1 MVWFQT
7 PLALLAIP
15 VAAAVLYYLVLQD
28 GAGSKR
34 RRYALF
40 ASRLVIVSFLIV
52 AFAQP
57 FVVQTTTVEGG
68 ESVQI
73 LVDSSDSMG
82 VFEDVADEVAAGVE
96 SQGIDV
102 TTTRVGDGD
111 SSRVGDALISNVE
124 RGGNVLLLTDGHVI
138 NGRSLESAAESA
150 SALNARVSAI
160 NLTATETER
169 YVALRG
175 PGKASAGVEETFD
188 VCVGGTGDDAT
199 SEVSV
204 SIDGETAYETTTAGG
219 CEEFDHTFE
228 ETGDHRMVASIL
240 ADDMYGSNNE
250 FRKTVRV
257 VQPPDVLYVSSN
269 QYPLLDL
276 LEQLYNVET
285 ANEVPSNLDGYY
297 AVVMQNVPADEAGD
311 LSALQDFV
319 IDGNGLVVAGGPNAY
334 DGGGY
339 EDSLL
344 GDLVPVRSG
353 EPDRTSD
360 LVLVIDVS
368 GSASGD
374 MDVRRG
380 LAFDAL
386 EQLGGGNRVGVV
398 AFNQEAHRI
407 HDIEELS
414 TARGEI
420 EDKLSRLQSG
430 GSTDIARGL
439 RGAEEMLGGPGN
451 VILISDGLVT
461 EDKYASATRVA
472 RDLGR
477 QDINVVS
484 VGVGNTNLGT
494 DVMSTLADES
504 GGSFFQAGETD
515 RLSVL
520 FGGSDRTPEG
530 DKLTLVDTSH
540 FITQGVE
547 TTTDLPTAHEVK
559 VKPTGRFLVSTG
571 SGDVAMASGRYGLGR
586 VVSVTAHTGDGVL
599 GGLLQDPDSLLVSR
613 SVNWAIGDPERQ
625 ATDVF
630 DVEDTRVGETT
641 EISYRGSSRPS
652 TELDFSRTDDDEF
665 VATVT
670 PSEPGFETVGTTEYA
685 VNYPLEYGGFGLSNS
700 VFRAVEATG
709 GTVYEPSQTAA
720 IAEEVRTTLSE
731 PRETEQGIEWIPIVL
746 ALLLY
751 LVEVSM
757 RRLHD
762 VYGYRFG
769 RFLPSRTQQ

>member
-1 MVWFQT
+1 MVWFEM
-7 PLALLAIP
+7 PLALLLIP
-15 VAAAVLYYLVLQD
+15 VAVAVLYYLVLHN
-28 GAGSKR
+28 GTGSKR

-40 ASRLVIVSFLIV
+40 ASRLVVVSLLIV

-57 FVVQTTTVEGG
+57 FVVETTTVGGG

-73 LVDSSDSMG
+73 LVDGSDSMG
-82 VFEDVADEVAAGVE
+82 VFEDVADEVASGVE
-96 SQGIDV
+96 NQGIDV

-111 SSRVGDALISNVE
+111 ESRVGDALMSNVE
-124 RGGNVLLLTDGHVI
+124 RDGSVLLITDGHVTS
-138 NGRSLESAAESA
+138 GQSLEGAAESA

-160 NLTATETER
+160 NLTTTESER
-169 YVALRG
+169 YVTLGG
-175 PGKASAGVEETFD
+175 PGKASAGVEETFE
-188 VCVGGTGDDAT
+188 VCVGGTGDST
-199 SEVSV
+199 NEVTV
-204 SIDGETAYETTTAGG
+204 SIDGSPAFEGTTAGG

-228 ETGDHRMVASIL
+228 ETGDHRMTASIEANDL
-240 ADDMYGSNNE
+240 HERNNE

-257 VQPPDVLYVSSN
+257 VERPDILYVSKDR
-269 QYPLLDL
+269 YPLADL
-276 LEQLYNVET
+276 LEQLYDVET
-285 ANEVPSNLDGYY
+285 ANEVPSNLDPYY
-297 AVVMQNVPADEAGD
+297 AVVTQNLHADDAGD

-334 DGGGY
+334 DEGGY

-344 GDLVPVRSG
+344 GDIVPVRSG

-368 GSASGD
+368 GSAEGD

-380 LAFDAL
+380 LALDAL
-386 EQLGGGNRVGVV
+386 EQMGDGNRVGVV
-398 AFNQEAHRI
+398 AFNQEAHRVN
-407 HDIEELS
+407 DIEELS
-414 TARGEI
+414 TSRGEI
-420 EDKLSRLQSG
+420 EDTIARLQSG
-430 GSTDIARGL
+430 GSTDIAAGL

-451 VILISDGLVT
+451 VVLISDGIVT
-461 EDKYASATRVA
+461 QDKFASATRAA

-477 QDINVVS
+477 QDVNVVS

-494 DVMSTLADES
+494 DVMRTLADES
-504 GGSFFQAGETD
+504 GGSFFQASETD
-515 RLSVL
+515 RLSIL
-520 FGGSDRTPEG
+520 FGGEDRTPEG
-530 DKLTLVDTSH
+530 NRLTLVDTSH

-547 TTTDLPTAHEVK
+547 TTTDLSSSNEVK
-559 VKPTGRFLVSTG
+559 VKSTGRFLVSTG

-613 SVNWAIGDPERQ
+613 SVNWAIGDPERR

-641 EISYRGSSRPS
+641 EISYRGESRPS
-652 TELDFSRTDDDEF
+652 TELEFSRTDDDEY

-670 PSEPGFETVGTTEYA
+670 PTEPGFETVGDTEYA
-685 VNYPLEYGGFGLSNS
+685 VNYALEYGGFGLSNS
-700 VFRAVEATG
+700 VYRAVESTG
-709 GTVYEPSQTAA
+709 GTVYEPGQTAA

-731 PRETEQGIEWIPIVL
+731 PRETEQGLEWIPIVL

-769 RFLPSRTQQ
+769 RFLPSRIRQ